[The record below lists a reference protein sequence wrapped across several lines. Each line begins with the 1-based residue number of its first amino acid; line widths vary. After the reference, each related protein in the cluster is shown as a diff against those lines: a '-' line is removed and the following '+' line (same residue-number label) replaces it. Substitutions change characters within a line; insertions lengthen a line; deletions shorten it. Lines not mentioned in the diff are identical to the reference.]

1 MALLAADSVD
11 SCCVAGLVLSKL
23 GKMQPRE
30 LILAAVREA
39 GRAGRTDLVRRTGM
53 ARATVSALITEM
65 LADGTLA
72 EAPAEA
78 DGSRPGRPAR
88 SLTLGAN
95 AGVVVGAVVS
105 AHDVRVAAADLSGAI
120 LAERSAR
127 QTDLDVLADL
137 ITSVVDGRRVW
148 SAVVGVPAPMAGGV
162 VQPSS
167 GLPDWAGVT
176 PAAELGRRLG
186 YPVGV
191 RNDAGLALIGELR
204 HGVAAGRRD
213 VCYLRIATG
222 IGCGLLLDGVVHHG
236 ATGEIG
242 HVQVDET
249 GTLCRCGNR
258 GCLET
263 IAAPREILAA
273 LTQMYGEPV
282 GAERAVELAAS
293 DAIASRV
300 LADAGR
306 MIGRVVADLANTVNP
321 SLVVLDGPL
330 ITEHGPIVR
339 GVAESVRRYAQP
351 EVADHLEIRAGELGE
366 RASLLGAVTAARH
379 ATSVGRG
386 VPRDTRPEKVTSLLR
401 ARGVLARSD
410 LARLTKLPRAAVADL
425 LSSLAADRVVEECP
439 PPAGESRSG
448 RPSPHY
454 RLVVPAGLLAGLA
467 IGADGIRALV
477 TDLAGVELHRAFRPV
492 RLTLNARPDVRAAG
506 ELVRGLLLSNGRDP
520 GELRAAAISVPAPVH
535 PGTGRFGPRGVLP
548 MFAGFSP
555 AEEVSAVL
563 GVPVTAGN
571 NAHLAAL
578 GETRRGAAR
587 GARDV
592 LYLRADQYTGAG
604 IVAGGRM
611 YRGAIGYAGEVGH
624 LNVREVGPLC
634 ICGSR
639 GCLSTYLSPRYFL
652 PLGGAPGEERL
663 LDLVASGDRPAR
675 RALLDAGRLIG
686 RTVAPL
692 CDALNPS
699 VVVVGG
705 RFLEAGSSV
714 VDGIRE
720 SLQRHCA
727 PAAAAAL
734 TVRPAE
740 LGADVELLGA
750 VESLLPQ

>member
-1 MALLAADSVD
+1 
-11 SCCVAGLVLSKL
+11 
-23 GKMQPRE
+23 MQPRE
-30 LILAAVREA
+30 LILAAVCEA
-39 GRAGRTDLVRRTGM
+39 GRAGRTDLIRRTGM
-53 ARATVSALITEM
+53 ARATVSALVAGM
-65 LADGTLA
+65 LADGILA
-72 EAPAEA
+72 EAPAA
-78 DGSRPGRPAR
+78 PDVSRPGRPAR
-88 SLTLGAN
+88 LLTLGAN
-95 AGVVVGAVVS
+95 AGVVVGAVVDAS
-105 AHDVRVAAADLSGAI
+105 GVRVAAADLAGA
-120 LAERSAR
+120 LVSERSA
-127 QTDLDVLADL
+127 TAADLDVLADL
-137 ITSVVDGRRVW
+137 IGSVGGDRRIW
-148 SAVVGVPAPMAGGV
+148 SVMIGLSAPIAGGV
-162 VQPSS
+162 VQPGSV
-167 GLPDWAGVT
+167 LPGWAGVS

-186 YPVGV
+186 HPVGV

-222 IGCGLLLDGVVHHG
+222 IGCGMLLDGVVQHG
-236 ATGEIG
+236 STGVAGEIG

-249 GTLCRCGNR
+249 GALCRCGNR

-273 LTQMYGEPV
+273 LTRMYGEPV
-282 GAERAVELAAS
+282 GAVRAVELAAS

-330 ITEHGPIVR
+330 ITEQGPIVR

-351 EVADHLEIRAGELGE
+351 EVADNLEIRAGDLGE
-366 RASLLGAVTAARH
+366 RAALLGAVAAAQH
-379 ATSVGRG
+379 ATAVGRG
-386 VPRDTRPEKVTSLLR
+386 IPRDTRPEKVTTLLR
-401 ARGVLARSD
+401 TRGVLARSD
-410 LARLTKLPRAAVADL
+410 IARLTRLPRAAVAEM
-425 LSSLAADRVVEECP
+425 LSSLAAGRVVEQCP
-439 PPAGESRSG
+439 PPVGESRSG

-454 RLVVPAGLLAGLA
+454 RLVVPEGLLAGLA

-477 TDLAGVELHRAFRPV
+477 TDMAGVEQYRAFRPAT
-492 RLTLNARPDVRAAG
+492 LTLNARPDVRAGG
-506 ELVRGLLLSNGRDP
+506 EVVRSLLLSNGRDP

-535 PGTGRFGPRGVLP
+535 PVTGRFGPRGVLP
-548 MFAGFSP
+548 MFADFSP
-555 AEEVSAVL
+555 AEEVAAVL
-563 GVPVTAGN
+563 GVPVRAGN

-578 GETRRGAAR
+578 GESRRGAAR

-634 ICGSR
+634 VCGSR

-652 PLGGAPGEERL
+652 PLGGAPDEEQL
-663 LDLVASGDRPAR
+663 LALVAAGDRPAR

-692 CDALNPS
+692 CNALNPS

-705 RFLEAGSSV
+705 RFLAAGPYV

-734 TVRPAE
+734 TVRSAE

-750 VESLLPQ
+750 IESLLPR